1 MNSLAQVF
9 LLLGKA
15 DPPAEAGAGGAASI
29 LTDFGVSWEKFLA
42 QVLLF
47 LIVYFIL
54 KKFAFGPILGLLD
67 ARKERIA
74 QGEENLKKIASDLDA
89 AETKKTEII
98 GEANNKAET
107 LIGEARESADALAVS
122 KRAEATNEAA
132 TIVSKAREAGEL
144 EKNQL
149 LTDLKRD
156 FGRLVVDT
164 TSKVTGKILD
174 QGDQERINKET
185 AGQLSL

>member
-15 DPPAEAGAGGAASI
+15 DPPVEAEGGAASSI
-29 LTDFGVSWEKFLA
+29 LSDFGVSWEKFLA

-47 LIVYFIL
+47 LIVYMIL
-54 KKFAFGPILGLLD
+54 KKFAFGPILGLLE
-67 ARKERIA
+67 ARKQRIA
-74 QGEENLKKIASDLDA
+74 QGEENLKKIAADLEA
-89 AETKKTEII
+89 AESKKTEII
-98 GEANNKAET
+98 SEANGKADT
-107 LIGEARESADALAVS
+107 LIGEARESAEALASS
-122 KRAEATNEAA
+122 KRAEAINEAA
-132 TIVSKAREAGEL
+132 TIVAKAREAGEL

-164 TSKVTGKILD
+164 TSKVTGKVLD
-174 QGDQERINKET
+174 QQDQERINKET

>member
-9 LLLGKA
+9 LLLGA
-15 DPPAEAGAGGAASI
+15 TEHPAEAEAGGAASI

-47 LIVYFIL
+47 LIVYMIL
-54 KKFAFGPILGLLD
+54 KKFAFGPIIGLLD
-67 ARKERIA
+67 ARKQRIA
-74 QGEENLKKIASDLDA
+74 EGEENIKKIAADLLA
-89 AETKKTEII
+89 AESKKTEII
-98 GEANNKAET
+98 GEANSKAD
-107 LIGEARESADALAVS
+107 LVIGEARESAEALAES
-122 KRAEATNEAA
+122 KRVEASNEAVS
-132 TIVSKAREAGEL
+132 IVAKAREAGEL

-164 TSKVTGKILD
+164 TSKVTGKVLD